1 MSYILDALRKAERE
15 RKLGRVP
22 GIDLNRVATNTGQP
36 RSRWPV
42 WVAAGL
48 MLNALVLGA
57 WYLYQT
63 DTLER
68 RPDPVED
75 AAPEAASANPE
86 PPIQNPPDTEIAAV
100 ATPAEPAAPVVSS
113 PPKVESDAA
122 QAIPTK
128 PSAAKPPPA
137 PAPKPAAKAVTRR
150 PPKPAPLLADMPP
163 AYRMEVPQLDLSVH
177 VYSDTPRKRFV
188 FINGK
193 QYREGQRMSEGPKVE
208 QIQLQGVVLQYEGER
223 FLLPGKW

>member
-22 GIDLNRVATNTGQP
+22 GIDLNRVAMQTSRTK
-36 RSRWPV
+36 SRWPV
-42 WVAAGL
+42 WLAAGL

-63 DTLER
+63 DTFALR
-68 RPDPVED
+68 SDPAEVV
-75 AAPEAASANPE
+75 SAIPE
-86 PPIQNPPDTEIAAV
+86 PPIRNSPEAEIAAV
-100 ATPAEPAAPVVSS
+100 APPAEPLPPVASS
-113 PPKVESDAA
+113 PPEVESDAS
-122 QAIPTK
+122 QAIQAK
-128 PSAAKPPPA
+128 HRAAKPAPA
-137 PAPKPAAKAVTRR
+137 PAPKPAPKTVTRR

-163 AYRMEVPQLDLSVH
+163 SYRMEVPPLDLSVH

-193 QYREGQRMSEGPKVE
+193 QYREGQRTSEGPSVE
-208 QIQLQGVVLQYEGER
+208 QIQLQGVVLRYKGER